1 MKRYDVYGIGNA
13 LIDSD
18 ARINEH
24 MLQALDVEPSV
35 MTLID
40 AKRHQVLVQAL
51 DGHFVHHGCGG
62 SAANTMIALQ
72 QLGGSGFYSCK
83 VADDERGRLFLK
95 ELLHRGIDCNQSLT
109 QLPSGTTGQCLVMVT
124 EDAERTMN
132 THLGLSETI
141 SESDISIEALI
152 ASNFLYLEGYLVTS
166 KSGLAAMTLAA
177 AIARVSQVKIAIT
190 LSDPNI
196 VRHFRQELLQI
207 IADGIDL
214 IFCNEDEARIFTN
227 SKNTDEAIL
236 ALRQLARHVVVTRG
250 NRGVSIVYEDE
261 QISVPTHKVKSIDTL
276 GAGDMFAGT
285 YLYAVCQGHEPHIAA
300 VLANRLS
307 AEVVSQY
314 GARLQDVQV
323 KSIQSEFLGSHF
335 GLYSNAELG
344 FVKEKER
351 IVA

>member
-18 ARINEH
+18 ARINES
-24 MLQALDVEPSV
+24 MLEALGIEPSV

-40 AKRHQVLVQAL
+40 AKRHQLLAQAL
-51 DGHFVHHGCGG
+51 EGHFVHHGCGG

-83 VADDERGRLFLK
+83 VADDERGKLFLK
-95 ELLHRGIDCNQSLT
+95 ELIYRGIDCNQSLSD
-109 QLPSGTTGQCLVMVT
+109 LPSGTTGQCLVLVT

-141 SESDISIEALI
+141 SESDISIEALV

-166 KSGLAAMTLAA
+166 QSGLSAMTMATS
-177 AIARVSQVKIAIT
+177 IARESRVKIAIT

-207 IADGIDL
+207 MAEGIDL
-214 IFCNEDEARIFTN
+214 IFSNEEEALIFTN
-227 SKNTDEAIL
+227 TSHVDDAIS
-236 ALRQLARHVVVTRG
+236 ALRKLARHVVVTRG
-250 NRGVSIVYEDE
+250 SRGVSIAYDN
-261 QISVPTHKVKSIDTL
+261 QHLSVATHKVKSIDTL
-276 GAGDMFAGT
+276 GAGDMFAGA
-285 YLYAVCQGHEPHIAA
+285 YLYAVCQGHEPYIAA

-323 KSIQSEFLGSHF
+323 KSIKAEFLASHF
-335 GLYSNAELG
+335 GLYSNTELG
-344 FVKEKER
+344 FLNHKACV
-351 IVA
+351 VA